1 MKQPGTGI
9 RRSIGIAIIAVAV
22 SLGSVACGSTSTSTS
37 TGADLSDPNAST
49 IPAEAPFNSADL
61 EFVRGMLPHHEQAI
75 TMADAVIAKSSYLLV
90 VEFGTT
96 IRATQS
102 SEVEQLRGW
111 LVNWNEPES
120 DPSMSGSMD
129 MPGMNRESFDADMA
143 RLGKTAHREYAR
155 LWLDLMIEH
164 HRGALAMART
174 EVDSGK
180 NPDVIALAQTI
191 LATQQQEIDAMTA
204 LGPLLE

>member
-9 RRSIGIAIIAVAV
+9 RRSIGIAVIAVAV
-22 SLGSVACGSTSTSTS
+22 SLGSVACGSTSTS

-129 MPGMNRESFDADMA
+129 MPGMNKESFDADMA

>member
-9 RRSIGIAIIAVAV
+9 RRSIGIAVIAVAV
-22 SLGSVACGSTSTSTS
+22 SLSVVACGSTSTST
-37 TGADLSDPNAST
+37 GADHSDPNTST

-102 SEVEQLRGW
+102 SEVEQLRNW
-111 LVNWNEPES
+111 LVSWNQPES

-129 MPGMNRESFDADMA
+129 MPGMNNESFDADMA
-143 RLGKTAHREYAR
+143 RLGKTAHLEYAR
-155 LWLDLMIEH
+155 LWLALMIEH

-174 EVDSGK
+174 D
-180 NPDVIALAQTI
+180 
-191 LATQQQEIDAMTA
+191 
-204 LGPLLE
+204 GPRRKV